1 MVRVENLEAKLASL
15 RRTLALVRTFRG
27 RAMDEIRADAY
38 LRGALERYLF
48 LAVQGA
54 IDLAEMLCSLKG
66 YGRAESMTQGFALLE
81 AAGVIPGEL
90 AASLRQMVGLRNAL
104 VQGYEHLNYAIVED
118 ALRVRVEDIE
128 EFARLVDLTLTA

>member
-1 MVRVENLEAKLASL
+1 MRVENLQAKLASL
-15 RRTLALVRTFRG
+15 RRTLALVRTFRD
-27 RAMDEIRADAY
+27 RSMDEIRADAY
-38 LRGALERYLF
+38 LQGALERYLF

-81 AAGVIPGEL
+81 AAGVIPTEL
-90 AASLRQMVGLRNAL
+90 AASLRQMVGFRNAL
-104 VQGYEHLNYAIVED
+104 VHGYEHLNYAIVED

-128 EFARLVDLTLTA
+128 EFARRVDLRLTA